1 MGDKLLFT
9 PGPLTTSLGVKQAML
24 RDLGSRDL
32 EFIEMVRSIRNKLL
46 DVSGVTGRGYEAI
59 PVQGCGTMGI
69 EAVVSSTVA
78 RDGKLLVVINGAYGR
93 RIAKM
98 ASMLGIETVSLEL
111 PENRPTDLERIKD
124 ALDHHA
130 GVTHVAVVHCETST
144 GILNPVEEIGERVG
158 GRGRFYI
165 VDAMSSFGA
174 VPLNMEEAGIDYLIS
189 SANKCLQGAPGFS
202 FVIARRSALIETEG
216 LARSLSFDLFAQW
229 KGLEANE
236 QFRFTPPTHAL
247 LAFHQALQEF
257 EQEGGVN
264 ARAARYRRNH
274 EALVEGM
281 RRMGFEE
288 YLRPEDQSYIIT
300 SFRYPD
306 HPNFNFQDFY
316 NNLNAR
322 GFVIYPGKV
331 SDADCFRIGTIG
343 DLFERDIHRLLSA
356 IRQTLAEMNLA
367 LKPIAIHGQ

>member
-46 DVSGVTGRGYEAI
+46 DVAGVTGRGYEAI
-59 PVQGCGTMGI
+59 LVQGCGTMGI

-78 RDGKLLVVINGAYGR
+78 RDGKLLVAINGAYGR
-93 RIAKM
+93 RIANM

-111 PENRPTDLERIKD
+111 PERRPIELERIKD

-130 GVTHVAVVHCETST
+130 GITHVAVVHCETST
-144 GILNPVEEIGERVG
+144 GILNPVAVIGELVG
-158 GRGRFYI
+158 GRGRYI

-202 FVIARRSALIETEG
+202 FVIARRSALVETEG

-229 KGLEANE
+229 KGLEANG

-257 EQEGGVN
+257 EQEGGIN
-264 ARAARYRRNH
+264 ARETRYRRNH

-306 HPNFNFQDFY
+306 YPNFNFQDFY

-343 DLFERDIHRLLSA
+343 HLFERDIHRLLSA
-356 IRQTLAEMNLA
+356 IRQTLAEMNVA
-367 LKPIAIHGQ
+367 LQPIPIHGY